1 MGSNGLESPKEIKIR
16 QQGQR
21 AVRVQPKDAKN
32 SGNLETRSTGDSLQ
46 PGMS

>member
-1 MGSNGLESPKEIKIR
+1 MRSNVLESPKEIKIR

-21 AVRVQPKDAKN
+21 AVHGQPKDAKD

-46 PGMS
+46 PRMS